1 VGDWPWAIS
10 CGLPGTLNS
19 VGVILPKDMLV
30 RQHLEAN
37 DEIFAIDTPQ
47 GILLTAVDP
56 ATTAALDAYM
66 GVAAENRAAMAAL
79 AKQ

>member
-1 VGDWPWAIS
+1 MIQTI
-10 CGLPGTLNS
+10 TLKKIGGS

-37 DEIFAIDTPQ
+37 DEVFAMDTPQ

-56 ATTAALDAYM
+56 ATTAALDAYTH
-66 GVAAENRAAMAAL
+66 VAAENRAAMAAL
-79 AKQ
+79 AKR